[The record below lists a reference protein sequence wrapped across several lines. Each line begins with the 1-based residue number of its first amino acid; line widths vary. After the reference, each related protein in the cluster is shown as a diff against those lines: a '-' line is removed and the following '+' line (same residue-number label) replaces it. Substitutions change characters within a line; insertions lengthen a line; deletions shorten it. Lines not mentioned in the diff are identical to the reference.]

1 MYIGQCGGV
10 SGQTK
15 SLETGEWGLHLGSL
29 EPSMSSPTLLAVLLQ
44 TSYIFPLCSS
54 PSAKRVTFQGCGEG
68 WLS

>member
-29 EPSMSSPTLLAVLLQ
+29 NPSMSSPTLLAVLLQ
-44 TSYIFPLCSS
+44 TSYFPSVLIRIC
-54 PSAKRVTFQGCGEG
+54 KTVDVLGM
-68 WLS
+68 W